1 MIIFLHNLAHRAS
14 HLPLDQKIAGS
25 DPARVFL
32 VSFFGGGVGFR
43 TFGRY
48 DADFCTSSCIVI
60 LCI

>member
-32 VSFFGGGVGFR
+32 VSFFWGGG
-43 TFGRY
+43 
-48 DADFCTSSCIVI
+48 
-60 LCI
+60 